1 VRLIGRSIVSSLV
14 VLLLLSSMALAH
26 GESRIRDHRFTIRD
40 GSAKARGEYVT
51 EGKHRLLTVTAFIV
65 EAGSGRI
72 VEEKSRRCNSDGCR
86 RVDVQLKARCVRT
99 VAYYA
104 VIQGDTR
111 GGGHFAVWNS
121 PTLVCE

>member
-1 VRLIGRSIVSSLV
+1 LTGRAVVGAVV
-14 VLLLLSSMALAH
+14 VLLLLPSVAWAH

-51 EGKHRLLTVTAFIV
+51 EGKHRLLTVTAFII

-72 VEEKSRRCNSDGCR
+72 IGEKARRCNSDGCR
-86 RVDVQLKARCVRT
+86 RVDVQLKIPCVRT

-121 PTLVCE
+121 QTLVCE

>member
-1 VRLIGRSIVSSLV
+1 MPVRLLLV
-14 VLLLLSSMALAH
+14 ALAFFLLPLQAVWAH

-40 GSAKARGEYVT
+40 GSAKARGEYAT
-51 EGKHRLLTVTAFIV
+51 EGRHRLLTVTAFII

-72 VEEKSRRCNSDGCR
+72 VGEKSRRCNSDGCR
-86 RVDVQLKARCVRT
+86 HVDVQLKVSCVRT

-121 PTLVCE
+121 QTLVCE